1 MLRRRWPILA
11 FAAWSAYVWV
21 TRISNAWGPSSDET
35 TSAKVISTI
44 SAGVLL
50 VGVIATMA
58 ILVRARV
65 RAFVAAEVLVLRVFV
80 GLTVAVWAVRVPQIL
95 LDGDHNAG
103 FKVVH
108 TALAVISVALGVLTW
123 RRATTEPL
131 EPAVGASAVSPAA
144 NVGR

>member
-21 TRISNAWGPSSDET
+21 TRINNAWAAGSDET

-50 VGVIATMA
+50 LGVVATMS
-58 ILVRARV
+58 ILMRARN
-65 RAFVAAEVLVLRVFV
+65 RGFAAAEVLVLRVFV
-80 GLTVAVWAVRVPQIL
+80 GLTVLVWAVRVPQIL
-95 LDGDHNAG
+95 LDGEHNAA

-108 TALAVISVALGVLTW
+108 TALAVISVGLGALTW

-131 EPAVGASAVSPAA
+131 VRPGGAPSVSPAA
-144 NVGR
+144 NAGR

>member
-21 TRISNAWGPSSDET
+21 TRISNAWGSANDET
-35 TSAKVISTI
+35 TTAKVISTV
-44 SAGVLL
+44 SAGILL
-50 VGVIATMA
+50 VGVAATMA
-58 ILVRARV
+58 ILVRARA
-65 RAFVAAEVLVLRVFV
+65 RAFVTSEVQVLRVFV

-95 LDGDHNAG
+95 LDPEHVVG

-108 TALAVISVALGVLTW
+108 TGLAVISVVLGVLTW

-131 EPAVGASAVSPAA
+131 DTPSTATVSPAPA
-144 NVGR
+144 ARR

>member
-21 TRISNAWGPSSDET
+21 TRISNAWAATSEET
-35 TSAKVISTI
+35 TSAKVISTV

-50 VGVIATMA
+50 VGVVAAIA
-58 ILVRARV
+58 ILVRART
-65 RAFVAAEVLVLRVFV
+65 RAFAAAEVLVLRVFV
-80 GLTVAVWAVRVPQIL
+80 GLTVVVWAVRVPQIL
-95 LDGDHNAG
+95 LDAEHNAA

-108 TALAVISVALGVLTW
+108 TALAVISVGLGVLTW

-131 EPAVGASAVSPAA
+131 ETVVGAAAVSPAA
-144 NVGR
+144 NAGR

>member
-1 MLRRRWPILA
+1 MFRRRWPIFA

-21 TRISNAWGPSSDET
+21 TRISNAWGPGSDET
-35 TSAKVISTI
+35 TAAKVISTI

-50 VGVIATMA
+50 VGVAATVA
-58 ILVRARV
+58 ILVRARA
-65 RAFVAAEVLVLRVFV
+65 RGFVAAEVLVLRVFV

-95 LDGDHNAG
+95 LDGEHNVP

-108 TALAVISVALGVLTW
+108 TGLAVISVGLGALTW

-131 EPAVGASAVSPAA
+131 DVPAAPDAVSPATGA
-144 NVGR
+144 HR

>member
-1 MLRRRWPILA
+1 MLRRRWPIVA
-11 FAAWSAYVWV
+11 FAAWSAYVWI
-21 TRISNAWGPSSDET
+21 TRISNAWGPASDET

-50 VGVIATMA
+50 VGVAATLA
-58 ILVRARV
+58 ILVRARA
-65 RAFVAAEVLVLRVFV
+65 RGFAAAEVLVLRVFV

-95 LDGDHNAG
+95 LDGEHGVG

-108 TALAVISVALGVLTW
+108 TALAVLSVGLGALTW

-131 EPAVGASAVSPAA
+131 EPVAGAAPVSPAA
-144 NVGR
+144 PAHR

>member
-11 FAAWSAYVWV
+11 FAAWSAYVWI
-21 TRISNAWGPSSDET
+21 TRISNAWGPASEET
-35 TSAKVISTI
+35 TSAKVISTV

-50 VGVIATMA
+50 VAVLATVA
-58 ILVRARV
+58 ILVRART
-65 RAFVAAEVLVLRVFV
+65 RGFVAAEVLVLRVFV

-95 LDGDHNAG
+95 LDGEHNVG

-108 TALAVISVALGVLTW
+108 TALAVISVGLGVLTW

-131 EPAVGASAVSPAA
+131 EPATGSPTASPVAST
-144 NVGR
+144 GR

>member
-11 FAAWSAYVWV
+11 FAAWSAYVWI
-21 TRISNAWGPSSDET
+21 TRISNAWGPASEET
-35 TSAKVISTI
+35 TSAKVISTV

-50 VGVIATMA
+50 VGVLATVA
-58 ILVRARV
+58 ILVRARA
-65 RAFVAAEVLVLRVFV
+65 RGFVAAEVLVLRVFV

-95 LDGDHNAG
+95 LDGEHNVG

-108 TALAVISVALGVLTW
+108 TALAVLSVGLGVLTW

-131 EPAVGASAVSPAA
+131 EPAIGSPAVSPVAS
-144 NVGR
+144 GRR